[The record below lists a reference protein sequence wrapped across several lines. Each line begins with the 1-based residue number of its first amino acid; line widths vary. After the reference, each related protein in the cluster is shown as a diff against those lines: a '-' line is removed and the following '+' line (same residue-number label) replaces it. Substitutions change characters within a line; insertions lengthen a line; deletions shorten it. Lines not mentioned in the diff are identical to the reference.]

1 MKILLLFSKSLIFML
16 AVPTASS
23 ILTLS
28 FISSL
33 SSRVQE
39 KVALLV
45 DALSLL
51 KYYFLLLFFL
61 AATSYDTKKIAQIIG
76 YKT

>member
-1 MKILLLFSKSLIFML
+1 MKILLPFSKSLIIMF

-23 ILTLS
+23 ILILS

-33 SSRVQE
+33 SSRVQD

-51 KYYFLLLFFL
+51 KYYFLLVVFFFFWPQL
-61 AATSYDTKKIAQIIG
+61 PMTLKKLHRS
-76 YKT
+76 

>member
-1 MKILLLFSKSLIFML
+1 ML

-51 KYYFLLLFFL
+51 KYYFLLLVFL
-61 AATSYDTKKIAQIIG
+61 ATTSYDTKKIAQIIG